1 MNALGRQVSTPKS
14 DVVADVGY
22 RGCTLRQLPAMSCNR
37 RGIETALRATDFYL
51 LLLPMQG
58 QQAPSE
64 FLTDFTKSKTT
75 ARTGISQPYD
85 LLTLCINGGFFALQ
99 MFRANKFR
107 PISAPSSR
115 TPLRRYGMS
124 ALRLRV
130 FVRSS
135 LFHLRRVTRNYLR
148 LLLSKVSGIIR
159 RRVPG
164 FNRRS
169 NA

>member
-1 MNALGRQVSTPKS
+1 MNALGRQASTPKS

-58 QQAPSE
+58 QQASSE

-75 ARTGISQPYD
+75 ARAGISQPYD

-115 TPLRRYGMS
+115 PPLRRYGMS
-124 ALRLRV
+124 ALRV